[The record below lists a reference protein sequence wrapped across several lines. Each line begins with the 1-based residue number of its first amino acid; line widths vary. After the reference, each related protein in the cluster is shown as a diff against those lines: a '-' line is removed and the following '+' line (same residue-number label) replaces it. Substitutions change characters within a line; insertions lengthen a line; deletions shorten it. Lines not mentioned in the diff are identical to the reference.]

1 MPGDTNDMTLA
12 TLQQAAETIAGQAEI
27 LAGEMESGTIADC
40 GGPEALRLLAAVVRL
55 GGWGGLPVSG
65 HG

>member
-1 MPGDTNDMTLA
+1 MYSDFNDMA
-12 TLQQAAETIAGQAEI
+12 AASARRAAERVAGQAEL
-27 LAGEMESGTIADC
+27 LAAEMESGAIADC

-55 GGWGGLPVSG
+55 GGWGALPVYG